1 MIELTDEILV
11 AYVDEE
17 LPLETRL
24 AVEAGIARDPVAQAK
39 VKDMRETAALLRS
52 AFPEEEPKNNIVP
65 LTSGPKRHLIRTPVV
80 LAGLAGLA
88 TAAMITLVVGAG
100 LSAFPSHGNGRA
112 DFMVDV
118 AAYHSVYA
126 AETEHLAEVPAS
138 RKDHIEEWLGAR
150 IGLEFTVPDLS
161 SQGWMF
167 EGGRL
172 LAEADKP
179 IAQLLYSAPDRQPI
193 ALCITKSD
201 QTSSEPVQYDPGKGL
216 KVAAW
221 DDNGYLYIVVGA
233 LAPTELDRLTQEV
246 RDHFQHA

>member
-39 VKDMRETAALLRS
+39 VRDMRDTAALLRS
-52 AFPEEEPKNNIVP
+52 AFPEEEPRNNIVLLKP
-65 LTSGPKRHLIRTPVV
+65 RPKGRIVKNPVF
-80 LAGLAGLA
+80 LAGLV
-88 TAAMITLVVGAG
+88 AAMVALVVGAG
-100 LSAFPSHGNGRA
+100 LSAFPSHGSGREH
-112 DFMVDV
+112 FMADV

-150 IGLEFTVPDLS
+150 IGLQFTVPDLS
-161 SQGWMF
+161 SEGWIF

-172 LAEADKP
+172 LAEADQP

-201 QTSSEPVQYDPGKGL
+201 QTASAPVQYDPGKGL